1 MIKGIGSNRH
11 WKSYDI
17 IIHVVFNRCRNR
29 QSRSERND
37 FGGLDHLVL
46 TNLEIFGINYLFF
59 LIIFILLLSFSG
71 MATSINLE
79 HILQG
84 QLLALSKHDLLVE
97 SPDKFVPRTKVNVGY
112 IVSAVIINE
121 AGKILLVQE
130 AKRSCR
136 GLWSVLCYIKC

>member
-1 MIKGIGSNRH
+1 
-11 WKSYDI
+11 
-17 IIHVVFNRCRNR
+17 
-29 QSRSERND
+29 
-37 FGGLDHLVL
+37 
-46 TNLEIFGINYLFF
+46 
-59 LIIFILLLSFSG
+59 

-79 HILQG
+79 HVLHG

-97 SPDKFVPRTKVNVGY
+97 SPDKFVPRTKLNVGY

-136 GLWSVLCYIKC
+136 GLWLVLSCIHCNPISVFDNNFLHTVVASCISTGTI